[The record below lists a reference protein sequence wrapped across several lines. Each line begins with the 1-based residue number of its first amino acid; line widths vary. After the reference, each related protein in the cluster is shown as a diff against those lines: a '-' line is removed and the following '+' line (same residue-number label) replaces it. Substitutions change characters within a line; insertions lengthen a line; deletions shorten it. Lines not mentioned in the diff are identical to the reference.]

1 MIRIMPSQPS
11 PEAREPRVG
20 IVSEPPPENESS
32 EAEQKRLLSELS
44 LGTVIDAKYR
54 IDQVLG
60 RGAMGVVVSA
70 THLRLNERVA
80 VKFLHTRAQNG
91 TSGPGKDDFQ
101 SRFARE
107 ARVSARLRNEH
118 ITRVVD
124 AGLWRERVPYMVM
137 EYLTGTDLREVMKK
151 SGPLPIELALDY
163 AVQVCEG
170 IAEAHANGVVHRD
183 LKPPN
188 LFITKRADGSDLV
201 KILDFGISKWTT
213 RDAEITDLTETGVVL
228 GSPKYMAP
236 EQLFGA
242 ANVDSRADVW
252 SIGAIVYEM
261 LAGRAAF
268 DFPTFSRIC
277 AELSTDRMPP
287 SLTEGRPEIPK
298 ALDLAILRCFVRSPD
313 ARHQD
318 VSELAGAL
326 LDAVEAPLAASTRHR
341 IASTLGRRDAPDSH
355 PVVSGHLSRSS
366 LLSTGSGSSKRIAAT
381 ARTGSGPLLSPA
393 KRKGASPVVKV
404 FAVASILAA
413 LGAGGWFVMRR
424 YLGER
429 PLTPPATAASVA
441 APVQQGAPPD
451 ATGTTTTPRDMPP
464 GSAAPPESSAVRAP
478 PSTNPVPEPA
488 PVSEH
493 QAAVGR
499 TPRSHVARPVT
510 PPPTPSPVATAATP
524 VVPAAPPAPTPTVK
538 ADPLGDRQ

>member
-1 MIRIMPSQPS
+1 
-11 PEAREPRVG
+11 
-20 IVSEPPPENESS
+20 
-32 EAEQKRLLSELS
+32 
-44 LGTVIDAKYR
+44 VIDGKYR

-80 VKFLHTRAQNG
+80 VKFLHTRSTQNG
-91 TSGPGKDDFQ
+91 SKGADDFQ
-101 SRFARE
+101 SRFERE

-124 AGLWRERVPYMVM
+124 AGLWRDRVPFMVM
-137 EYLTGTDLREVMKK
+137 EYLNGTDLREILKK
-151 SGPLPIELALDY
+151 SAPLPIDLALDY

-188 LFITKRADGSDLV
+188 LFITRRPDGSDLV

-213 RDAEITDLTETGVVL
+213 RDAEVTDLTETGVVL

-268 DFPTFSRIC
+268 DFTTFSRIC

-287 SLTEGRPEIPK
+287 SLSEQRPEIPK
-298 ALDLAILRCFVRSPD
+298 ALDAAVMRCFVRSPA

-318 VSELAGAL
+318 VSDLAGAL

-341 IASTLGRRDAPDSH
+341 IASTLGRRDGPESH
-355 PVVSGHLSRSS
+355 PGAVGPLSGSALIT
-366 LLSTGSGSSKRIAAT
+366 TGSLSSKRMTAAKT
-381 ARTGSGPLLSPA
+381 VS
-393 KRKGASPVVKV
+393 SPVPAAPKGRGVPV
-404 FAVASILAA
+404 IVMLVGLVSLLALLAGAWVVARSRVAERRAA
-413 LGAGGWFVMRR
+413 
-424 YLGER
+424 
-429 PLTPPATAASVA
+429 PPAAAASVA
-441 APVQQGAPPD
+441 APVQPV
-451 ATGTTTTPRDMPP
+451 
-464 GSAAPPESSAVRAP
+464 AAPEGTAPTTSPKDLTPGNAVPSESNAVRAP
-478 PSTNPVPEPA
+478 SSTNAVAEPPPAAERPVGTPG
-488 PVSEH
+488 H
-493 QAAVGR
+493 AA
-499 TPRSHVARPVT
+499 PRSHVVRPPAAPPAVAT
-510 PPPTPSPVATAATP
+510 AAPPPPTPVVTAA
-524 VVPAAPPAPTPTVK
+524 PAPTPTVK

>member
-1 MIRIMPSQPS
+1 
-11 PEAREPRVG
+11 VG
-20 IVSEPPPENESS
+20 IVSEPPPAENQTAD
-32 EAEQKRLLSELS
+32 AEQKRLLSELS
-44 LGTVIDAKYR
+44 LGTVIDGKYR
-54 IDQVLG
+54 VYEVLG
-60 RGAMGVVVSA
+60 RGAMGVVLSA

-91 TSGPGKDDFQ
+91 APGHDDFQ
-101 SRFARE
+101 SRFERE

-124 AGLWRERVPYMVM
+124 AGVWRERVPYMVM
-137 EYLTGTDLREVMKK
+137 EYLTGTDLREIMKK
-151 SGPLPIELALDY
+151 SGPLPIDLSLDY

-188 LFITKRADGSDLV
+188 LFITRRADGSDLV

-242 ANVDSRADVW
+242 SNVDSRADVW

-268 DFPTFSRIC
+268 DFTTFSRIC

-287 SLTEGRPEIPK
+287 SLTERRPELPR
-298 ALDLAILRCFVRSPD
+298 ALDAAVMKCFARTPD

-341 IASTLGRRDAPDSH
+341 IASTLGRRDAPESH
-355 PVVSGHLSRSS
+355 SVGSSTLSGGS
-366 LLSTGSGSSKRIAAT
+366 LLATGSLSSKRIVAS
-381 ARTGSGPLLSPA
+381 ARTESGRLLSPP
-393 KRKGASPVVKV
+393 KPKGVPVAVKIA
-404 FAVASILAA
+404 AVVLSVLAFS
-413 LGAGGWFVMRR
+413 AGGWLLVRR
-424 YLGER
+424 HLAER
-429 PLTPPATAASVA
+429 PVPPPAAATVA
-441 APVQQGAPPD
+441 APVEQPPPPE
-451 ATGTTTTPRDMPP
+451 ATATTKTLRELAP
-464 GSAAPPESSAVRAP
+464 GSALAAEPSSVRGTSSAN
-478 PSTNPVPEPA
+478 STAEPA
-488 PVSEH
+488 PERPVST
-493 QAAVGR
+493 AGR
-499 TPRSHVARPVT
+499 TPRSHVARPGNPATTSSPVVT
-510 PPPTPSPVATAATP
+510 AAPPPSTPVAT
-524 VVPAAPPAPTPTVK
+524 APPAPTPTVK

>member
-1 MIRIMPSQPS
+1 
-11 PEAREPRVG
+11 VG
-20 IVSEPPPENESS
+20 IVSEPPPADNDSS
-32 EAEQKRLLSELS
+32 DAEQKRLLSELS
-44 LGTVIDAKYR
+44 LGTVIDGKYR
-54 IDQVLG
+54 VDQVLG

-80 VKFLHTRAQNG
+80 VKFLHTRSAQNG
-91 TSGPGKDDFQ
+91 AKGADDFQ
-101 SRFARE
+101 SRFERE

-124 AGLWRERVPYMVM
+124 AGVWRERVPYMVM
-137 EYLTGTDLREVMKK
+137 EYLHGTDLREILKK
-151 SGPLPIELALDY
+151 SAPLPIELALDY

-188 LFITKRADGSDLV
+188 LFITRRPDGSDLV

-213 RDAEITDLTETGVVL
+213 RDAEVTDLTETGVVL

-242 ANVDSRADVW
+242 ANVDARADVW

-268 DFPTFSRIC
+268 DFTTFSRIC

-287 SLTEGRPEIPK
+287 SLTEDRPEIPK
-298 ALDLAILRCFVRSPD
+298 ALDAAVMRCFVRSPA

-318 VSELAGAL
+318 VSDLAGAL

-341 IASTLGRRDAPDSH
+341 IASTLGRRDGPESH
-355 PVVSGHLSRSS
+355 PGVGGPLSGSA
-366 LLSTGSGSSKRIAAT
+366 LLTTGSLSSKRMAVAV
-381 ARTGSGPLLSPA
+381 RTGNSPLPA
-393 KRKGASPVVKV
+393 APKGRGVPLVVMIV
-404 FAVASILAA
+404 GFVSLLGLLAGAWFAARSHLA
-413 LGAGGWFVMRR
+413 
-424 YLGER
+424 ER
-429 PLTPPATAASVA
+429 QAAPPAAAASVA
-441 APVQQGAPPD
+441 APVQRVAAPEGT
-451 ATGTTTTPRDMPP
+451 ATTTSPRDLPSS
-464 GSAAPPESSAVRAP
+464 SAPAAESSAGRAP
-478 PSTNPVPEPA
+478 STTNSVAESPPPA
-488 PVSEH
+488 ERPAGTPGH
-493 QAAVGR
+493 GA
-499 TPRSHVARPVT
+499 PRSHVVRPSG
-510 PPPTPSPVATAATP
+510 PPPAVATAAPPPATP
-524 VVPAAPPAPTPTVK
+524 VVTAAPPAPTPTVK